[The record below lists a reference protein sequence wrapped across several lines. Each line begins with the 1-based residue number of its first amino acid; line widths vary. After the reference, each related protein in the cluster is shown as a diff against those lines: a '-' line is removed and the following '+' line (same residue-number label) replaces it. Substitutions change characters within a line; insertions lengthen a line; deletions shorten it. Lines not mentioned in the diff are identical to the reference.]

1 MESFN
6 IEEPTD
12 DFENKA
18 FEVLRTSKAS
28 LLLNNNFPDLTKIFA
43 VKTYKINSGR
53 QFFKIMFFSY
63 YIMCSFNFKETII
76 VTMNIKYFQ
85 LNFSTN
91 SFD

>member
-28 LLLNNNFPDLTKIFA
+28 LLLNNNFPASLKSLPLKLTK
-43 VKTYKINSGR
+43 
-53 QFFKIMFFSY
+53 
-63 YIMCSFNFKETII
+63 
-76 VTMNIKYFQ
+76 
-85 LNFSTN
+85 
-91 SFD
+91 